1 MPRPRHNRTT
11 VSTVV
16 LSITFAT
23 VIASGLRDTAFA
35 DPPFQNA
42 EALRQKI
49 QQKEQEKQNAD
60 KELTLR
66 KGAADVS
73 MQRVQELQKQL
84 EAAQKRAVEEQAA
97 AQKMEAD
104 VAALSTALAELQK
117 VLPQHEAAD
126 ALVARAAEAS
136 GRLATM
142 QEARQKLQTEL
153 AGLRKSAVE
162 WRSKG
167 TDADQQIAALIAQR
181 PELEKKANET
191 KAAADAAEATVT
203 TALNQLNAAKT
214 AMETMATALS
224 QDEARI
230 VEAKESLDRIGRSIG
245 SLEKSLTTLRD
256 AAKLT
261 GVDSTAAIQSLEKA
275 LADFAPVK
283 TNTDAVLASLV
294 TRRDEQNKN
303 LAVAKAELEKKTAEH
318 QAATAAAEP
327 MRAAYKAASEA
338 LAANVSNESRLKTVK
353 NESDMWQK
361 TLNAQLTGLE
371 PSLQKIEAELQI
383 VSAETLV
390 VRREAESAL
399 EPLGRFVSFS
409 RHVAP
414 ILAQR
419 CVACHN
425 TRSPGGRLN
434 LDSFAALSKG
444 GEAGPA
450 FHASKSGESLLLTM
464 IQDGSMPKDADP
476 LTAEQIDV
484 VRRWIDVGAPL
495 DAGVGA
501 SSDLFDVMPELAQP
515 QPPKEYRVPIPVTA
529 IAFSPD
535 GSRLVS
541 SGYHEVLLWNAADG
555 SLARRITNVSERVYD
570 VEFTADGN
578 SIVVAAGTP
587 GQLGELKQFSA
598 VDGSLTRT
606 LVRSRDAI
614 FAVAISPDGSK
625 VACAGADRS
634 ISIVNMMTGEPVVKI
649 EDHADW
655 VMDINWSP
663 NGQRL
668 VSASKDKTCKVFDAT
683 NGNPV
688 ITFPGHGEPVYSAA
702 FLSDSATVTSGGGD
716 KRIRVWQSA
725 DAKELRGIGGFGG
738 DVFRIQILPDNQV
751 LSASGDGNVY
761 QHKSADGGL
770 VRKFSGHKDWVYT
783 VSSSLS
789 RKQIASGSYDGEVR
803 VWNMDDGSSVSSF
816 IAVPRENS
824 VAATGESK

>member
-1 MPRPRHNRTT
+1 MPRPRHNRTS
-11 VSTVV
+11 VATVV
-16 LSITFAT
+16 LSLSLTAVVVSGFCGT
-23 VIASGLRDTAFA
+23 VFA
-35 DPPFQNA
+35 DPPQQNA
-42 EALRQKI
+42 DAIRQKI
-49 QQKEQEKQNAD
+49 QQKELEKQNAE
-60 KELTLR
+60 KELALR
-66 KGAADVS
+66 KGAADVA

-84 EAAQKRAVEEQAA
+84 EAAQKRASEEAA
-97 AQKMEAD
+97 AASRMESD
-104 VAALSTALAELQK
+104 VTALGGALTELQK
-117 VLPQHEAAD
+117 TLPLHEAAD
-126 ALVARAAEAS
+126 ALVARAAAAS
-136 GRLATM
+136 GRLAAM
-142 QEARQKLQTEL
+142 QDARQKLQTEL
-153 AGLRKSAVE
+153 ASLRKSSVE

-167 TDADQQIAALIAQR
+167 TDADQQIAALTAQR

-191 KAAADAAEATVT
+191 KAAADAAEASVATVLT
-203 TALNQLNAAKT
+203 QLNAAKT
-214 AMETMATALS
+214 AMETMTTALA
-224 QDEARI
+224 QDDARI
-230 VEAKESLDRIGRSIG
+230 ADAQASLERIARSIG

-256 AAKLT
+256 ASKLT

-283 TNTDAVLASLV
+283 TSTDAVLAELV
-294 TRRDEQNKN
+294 TRRDEQNKM
-303 LAVAKAELEKKTAEH
+303 LAVAKAELDKKTAEH
-318 QAATAAAEP
+318 QAANAAADP
-327 MRAAYKAASEA
+327 MRAAYKAAAEA
-338 LAANVSNESRLKTVK
+338 LAANVSKDAALKVTKAESET
-353 NESDMWQK
+353 WQK
-361 TLNAQLTGLE
+361 MLNAQLTGLE

-390 VRREAESAL
+390 VRREAEAAL

-495 DAGVGA
+495 DAGINA

-555 SLARRITNVSERVYD
+555 TLAQRITNVSERVYD
-570 VEFTADGN
+570 VEFTADGS

-587 GQLGELKQFSA
+587 GQLGELKQFSVA
-598 VDGSLTRT
+598 DGSLIRT
-606 LVRSRDAI
+606 LVRSRDAV
-614 FAVAISPDGSK
+614 FAVAISPDGTK
-625 VACAGADRS
+625 VASAGADRS
-634 ISIVNMMTGEPVVKI
+634 ISVVNLTTGELVVKI

-663 NGQRL
+663 NSQRL

-688 ITFPGHGEPVYSAA
+688 MTFPGHGEPVYTAA

-738 DVFRIQILPDNQV
+738 DVFRIQILPDDQI
-751 LSASGDGNVY
+751 LSASGDGNLY
-761 QHKSADGGL
+761 QHKSADGA
-770 VRKFSGHKDWVYT
+770 VIRKFSGHRDWVYT
-783 VSSSLS
+783 VSASLS

-803 VWNMDDGSSVSSF
+803 VWNMDDGSNISSF

-824 VAATGESK
+824 VAATTETK